1 MIALILLEKTTPDLI
16 SLFLPLLGILLLVF
30 ALNTVYEWL
39 KTKPWKRV
47 KLPDETEVNQIVD
60 SQTGNEENN
69 ILKNDDDGQNRFTN
83 TEPLTNPN

>member
-30 ALNTVYEWL
+30 ALNTLYEWL
-39 KTKPWKRV
+39 KTKPWKKD
-47 KLPDETEVNQIVD
+47 KLPIETEVNQIVD
-60 SQTGNEENN
+60 SQTGNEKNN
-69 ILKNDDDGQNRFTN
+69 ILKNNDDGQNRFTN